1 MMRMNPLSQAHK
13 TPRSGGQLLLLL
25 LILLSVSLSAG
36 CRKGPRAAQPPAP
49 SNENARSEKNIA
61 EPIDKGD
68 LKLSYKPRKETTTR
82 HNVGGNQQAL
92 EQVIANLNERIALP
106 WDIVV
111 SFEDCD
117 TPDAFYAAETRQLT
131 VCYQLIDEYYVLFAK
146 KIKDKTKLDDA
157 VTAATAATFF
167 HELGH
172 GLVDAW
178 KVPITGREEDAVDQL
193 STLVLIEATEGGEQ
207 MALDGALAFK
217 LYADLASGEKKI
229 YWDEHSLDEQRFF
242 DTICLVYG
250 HDDEKFAYLVDNGTL
265 PEERASLCRQDYNR
279 VKGAW
284 QQLLGPYLKP
294 AQSRPKLKLRS

>member
-1 MMRMNPLSQAHK
+1 MRSFTFWRAVL
-13 TPRSGGQLLLLL
+13 
-25 LILLSVSLSAG
+25 LLSVLGCASSG
-36 CRKGPRAAQPPAP
+36 CRQAIPVSTTAADGP
-49 SNENARSEKNIA
+49 NKNTNQVA
-61 EPIDKGD
+61 VDQGD
-68 LKLSYKPRKETTTR
+68 LKFRYQPPQPTSTSQTPRARSNPQAVEKLIAEL
-82 HNVGGNQQAL
+82 NQRL
-92 EQVIANLNERIALP
+92 ILP
-106 WDIVV
+106 FDIEVRL
-111 SFEDCD
+111 EDCEQ
-117 TPDAFYAAETRQLT
+117 PDAYYDPETHQIFL
-131 VCYQLIDEYYVLFAK
+131 CYQLIDEYYVLFAK

-217 LYADLASGEKKI
+217 LYAELANGEKKI

-265 PEERASLCRQDYNR
+265 PEERASLCREDYSR

>member
-1 MMRMNPLSQAHK
+1 MRSFTFWRAVL
-13 TPRSGGQLLLLL
+13 
-25 LILLSVSLSAG
+25 LLSVLG
-36 CRKGPRAAQPPAP
+36 CASSGCHQATPVSTPPANGTNKTNQVVADQGDLRLRYQPPQETSTSQTPRA
-49 SNENARSEKNIA
+49 RSSPQSVEKLIA
-61 EPIDKGD
+61 ELNQRLILPFDIDV
-68 LKLSYKPRKETTTR
+68 LL
-82 HNVGGNQQAL
+82 
-92 EQVIANLNERIALP
+92 
-106 WDIVV
+106 
-111 SFEDCD
+111 EDCEQ
-117 TPDAFYAAETRQLT
+117 PDAYYDPETHQIVL
-131 VCYQLIDEYYVLFAK
+131 CYQLVDEYYVLFAK
-146 KIKDKTKLDDA
+146 KIKDKTKLGDA

-172 GLVDAW
+172 ALVDAW

-193 STLVLIEATEGGEQ
+193 STLVLIEGTEGGEQ

-217 LYADLASGEKKI
+217 LYADLAGGEKKI

-265 PEERASLCRQDYNR
+265 PEERALLCSQDYNR